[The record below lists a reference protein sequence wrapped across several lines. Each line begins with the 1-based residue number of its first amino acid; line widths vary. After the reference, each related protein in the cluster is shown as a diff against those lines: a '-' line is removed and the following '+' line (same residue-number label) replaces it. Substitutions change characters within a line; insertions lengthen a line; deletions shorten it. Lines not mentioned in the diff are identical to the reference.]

1 MPDNIEINPPEM
13 YSEEDM
19 ETVEN
24 YIDETF
30 GKVESVFHELLST
43 HIHVDVH
50 YIPPTPERNF
60 ITLVTTGM
68 GAVPMELPEGRDP
81 KDYSRAEVMICLPAD
96 WKLETAMGAVVK
108 RNEEKGHRLK
118 GMLKKLAHS
127 LKNERQNDEKDYWPV
142 RVLKNLT
149 RFPIYCETWL
159 GWGHDVDFGDPFA
172 ENTGFCSVL
181 LLNNHFEGREREC
194 RLTDGDRVNFY
205 QVIPLYREE
214 MEYKVEHGTQRLLYC
229 FGDDEPWLVN
239 IRRPNYGLPENVKID
254 KMYEHS
260 AKITELGLPLD
271 ELAGAAHMA
280 HFLRWCIEHDLVS
293 DEVKNK
299 ASGDLRALIRDSYD
313 GCLTMAMF
321 NEAGREFVN
330 FYYDCYGS
338 EIDGEEY
345 WYPADVD
352 NTALEY
358 FGEEKYNSEEFHDEA
373 YLFVPYDDEYYKSIS
388 KKIDKAFSIYK
399 ENQ

>member
-1 MPDNIEINPPEM
+1 MADNTGFTPPEM

-19 ETVEN
+19 EIVEN
-24 YIDETF
+24 YIDDTF
-30 GKVESVFHELLST
+30 GEVESVFHELLST

-96 WKLETAMGAVVK
+96 WKLKTAIGAAD
-108 RNEEKGHRLK
+108 GQ
-118 GMLKKLAHS
+118 S
-127 LKNERQNDEKDYWPV
+127 DEKDYWPV
-142 RVLKNLT
+142 RILKQLA

-159 GWGHDVDFGDPFA
+159 GWGHDVDFGEPFA

-181 LLNNHFEGREREC
+181 LINNIFEGKEQEC

-214 MEYKVEHGTQRLLYC
+214 MDYKVEYGTQGLMYC
-229 FGDDEPWLVN
+229 FGEEEPWLVN
-239 IRRPNYGLPENVKID
+239 ISRPNYGLPENVIID

-260 AKITELGLPLD
+260 AKIAELELPLD

-280 HFLRWCIEHDLVS
+280 HFLRWCTEHGFVT
-293 DEVKNK
+293 DEVKK
-299 ASGDLRALIRDSYD
+299 QVVSGDLRTLIRDSYD
-313 GCLTMAMF
+313 GFLTMGMF
-321 NEAGREFVN
+321 NEAGRDFVR
-330 FYYDCYGS
+330 FYYDFYGS

-388 KKIDKAFSIYK
+388 KKIDKAYSVYE